1 MCENGN
7 QNPSISLSFSI
18 YEKSRGTESRNNS
31 LVLQK
36 LQSVIFP
43 FEFLYPRNCQS
54 LSTKTSSNLIWIV
67 AMPFSTNYLRDFLM
81 KNSNQSNTTNP
92 SLIGKQL
99 MGKPHITNQQ
109 LRLESIFG
117 SENTN
122 KYLVHL
128 LNIITLK
135 NKPCIIRNA
144 TNILVLNQQ
153 HDKNSLFSTTNIE
166 RNIRDTSL
174 QTTDSFSKDEIFLFM
189 QSCL

>member
-1 MCENGN
+1 MSEKGS

-18 YEKSRGTESRNNS
+18 YEKSGGTESRNNS
-31 LVLQK
+31 LALQK

-43 FEFLYPRNCQS
+43 FDFLYPCNCQS
-54 LSTKTSSNLIWIV
+54 LSTKALSNLIWIV
-67 AMPFSTNYLRDFLM
+67 TMPFSTNYLRDFLM

-99 MGKPHITNQQ
+99 IGKPHITNQQ
-109 LRLESIFG
+109 LRLESMFG

-122 KYLVHL
+122 KYL
-128 LNIITLK
+128 IITLK
-135 NKPCIIRNA
+135 NKPCITRNA
-144 TNILVLNQQ
+144 TNVLVLNQQ
-153 HDKNSLFSTTNIE
+153 HDKNSLFSSTNIE
-166 RNIRDTSL
+166 RNIRDMSL